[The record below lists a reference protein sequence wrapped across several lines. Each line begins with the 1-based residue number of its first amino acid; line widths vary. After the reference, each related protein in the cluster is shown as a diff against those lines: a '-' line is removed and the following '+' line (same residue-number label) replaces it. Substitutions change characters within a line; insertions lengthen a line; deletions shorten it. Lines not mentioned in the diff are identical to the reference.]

1 MFGLFFAMLKKSEAF
16 ISLFFLPRINQK
28 ITIYIY
34 IYIYIIYSYIYI
46 YVYIYIVS
54 ICTHAC
60 MHTHI
65 HALTIWV
72 ARGGSMVVL
81 VES

>member
-1 MFGLFFAMLKKSEAF
+1 MLKKSEAF
-16 ISLFFLPRINQK
+16 ISLFFFFLPGINQK
-28 ITIYIY
+28 IATYIY
-34 IYIYIIYSYIYI
+34 IYSIYMHT
-46 YVYIYIVS
+46 
-54 ICTHAC
+54 CMHAC

-72 ARGGSMVVL
+72 ARGGSMLVL